1 MQLLKRFTAIAL
13 TLMLAGAMHASAFA
27 AGYAT
32 LKLGDTGSEV
42 KSMQA
47 ALVTL
52 GYLSG
57 NADGNFGP
65 KTQAAVKSF
74 QRKNK
79 LTSDGKAGNLT
90 LTALYNLASGG
101 GTTPEAGGTDS
112 GTGSTGTTPVG
123 GKLVYGNT
131 GSEVKA
137 LQTALTNL
145 GYNTGGTDGKFGKG
159 TQNAVKA
166 FQKANKLTA
175 DGIAG
180 AKTLQLLNSSG
191 AVGTG
196 SSSGTTGD
204 TSGGTTTYTTL
215 RQGATGDAVKNM
227 QTRLAALDYSVEA
240 NGTYDS
246 KTTAAV
252 KSFQSRNKLTADGVA
267 GAKTQTA
274 LYSDSAVKYSA
285 KSAGYEVPSI
295 GTIKM
300 LHWFN
305 DVKPVLRGK
314 SSIYV
319 YDPASGY
326 NYTLHLYSL
335 GNHADVEPQT
345 ADDTAN
351 MMAAFG
357 GKATWTPK
365 FVYVRLPNGVW
376 TVATMHNVAHG
387 GQSIKD
393 NNFEGQNCV
402 HFLRDMDEVSKND
415 PDYGVTNQTAL
426 RKGWQKLTGEVVE

>member
-1 MQLLKRFTAIAL
+1 
-13 TLMLAGAMHASAFA
+13 MLAGAMHTSAFA

-47 ALVTL
+47 ALAAL

-57 NADGNFGP
+57 SADGKFGA

-74 QRKNK
+74 QKGNR

-90 LTALYNLASGG
+90 LTALYNLSGG
-101 GTTPEAGGTDS
+101 GTTTNS
-112 GTGSTGTTPVG
+112 GTTGSSSGTSTGTASTS
-123 GKLVYGNT
+123 GKLVYGNS
-131 GSEVKA
+131 GSEVKK

-145 GYNTGGTDGKFGKG
+145 GYSTGGADGKFGKA
-159 TQNAVKA
+159 TLNAVKA
-166 FQKANKLTA
+166 FQKASKLTA

-180 AKTLQLLNSSG
+180 AKTLQVLYATG
-191 AVGTG
+191 TADTG
-196 SSSGTTGD
+196 SSSD
-204 TSGGTTTYTTL
+204 ASGGSSTTYTTL
-215 RQGATGDAVKNM
+215 RQGATGDAVKAL
-227 QTRLAALDYSVEA
+227 QTRLAVLNYSAEA
-240 NGTYDS
+240 TGTYDS

-274 LYSDSAVKYSA
+274 LYADSAVKYSA
-285 KSAGYEVPSI
+285 QSAGYDVPSI
-295 GTIKM
+295 GTIKL

-305 DVKPVLRGK
+305 DVKPALRGK

-319 YDPASGY
+319 YDPASKY
-326 NYTLHLYSL
+326 SYTLHLYSL

-402 HFLRDMDEVSKND
+402 HFLRDMAEVSKND
-415 PDYGVTNQTAL
+415 PDYGVVNQNAL
-426 RKGWQKLTGEVVE
+426 RKGWQQLTGEVVN